1 MDGGV
6 EQQQPKNGGGEERAG
21 IKYNILQ
28 EDCYKV
34 SNSIETHLHLYICH
48 ESLTIFP
55 HDIIHNIAL
64 DPFNIGNAT
73 IRRMVAQK

>member
-1 MDGGV
+1 MGV
-6 EQQQPKNGGGEERAG
+6 LNNNNQKMGGEERAG

-55 HDIIHNIAL
+55 HDTIHNIAL